1 MNELF
6 ANDIPVSGISK
17 VKMQTNRLFSG
28 RNRSMTGEKSIAA
41 CTFCGQPITGES
53 PEHRDPCVYCSSLS
67 GGYPRLV
74 NLTEAIAGSAVG
86 YVEGATYPQILLSIA
101 RSLLGKNDDKLCS
114 LATIIAHLACEV
126 AIERSFSD
134 SFARK
139 GVESLGGPVA
149 DVMNGY
155 NLANDRVL
163 NLYTTMTGDAIQ
175 ERPFWGNFARSA
187 KRRDNIIRKGLI
199 VGRTDAEE
207 TIKAASD
214 FLAHLTE

>member
-1 MNELF
+1 
-6 ANDIPVSGISK
+6 
-17 VKMQTNRLFSG
+17 
-28 RNRSMTGEKSIAA
+28 
-41 CTFCGQPITGES
+41 
-53 PEHRDPCVYCSSLS
+53 
-67 GGYPRLV
+67 LV
-74 NLTEAIAGSAVG
+74 ILTEAIAGSAVG

-101 RSLLGKNDDKLCS
+101 KALLGKNDDKLCG
-114 LATIIAHLACEV
+114 LATIMAHLACEV

-139 GVESLGGPVA
+139 GIQFLEGPVA

-155 NLANDRVL
+155 NLANDKVL
-163 NLYTTMTGDAIQ
+163 NLYTTLTSDEIQ
-175 ERPFWGNFARSA
+175 ERPFWSNFVRSA
-187 KRRDNIIRKGLI
+187 KRRDTIIRKGLI